1 MADDRTFIIIG
12 ASLAGAKAAE
22 SLREDGF
29 EGRIVLIGAEAELPY
44 ERPPLSKDLLTGE
57 FDRTKA
63 HVHDAAWYE
72 EHKIDL
78 RLGARAT
85 ALDAGAH
92 QVTLENGDTLQ
103 YDKLLLATGSV
114 VKPLRVPGADGPNVR
129 YLRTIEESA
138 ALDQAITA
146 DTRLVV
152 IGGGWIGLEVAAAA
166 RGRGANVTV
175 IEIDSLPLRAVLGD
189 EVAEVFAGLHR
200 DKGVD
205 LRVGTGVR
213 EIRDKAVVLD
223 DGTEIPADEVVV
235 GVGVRPATELA
246 ESAGLAVDGGVLV
259 NASLQ
264 TSDPDIY
271 AAGDVAR
278 IEHPTLNTRIHVEH
292 WANALTGGP
301 AAARAMLGQD
311 VSYDWVPYFFSDQ
324 YDLGIEYAG
333 YVGPDGYDEVVF
345 RGDVPGREFIA
356 FYLKDGK
363 LIAGLNANVWD
374 VSDAIQAI
382 VKSGAPVDR
391 AQLADPSVSLESLAG

>member
-1 MADDRTFIIIG
+1 VADDRTFIIIG
-12 ASLAGAKAAE
+12 ASLTGAKAAE
-22 SLREDGF
+22 TLREEGF
-29 EGRIVLIGAEAELPY
+29 EGRIVLIGAESEIPY

-63 HVHDAAWYE
+63 HVHDAGWYD
-72 EHKIDL
+72 EHKVEL
-78 RLGARAT
+78 RLGVRAT
-85 ALDAGAH
+85 AVDAGAH
-92 QVTLENGDTLQ
+92 QVTLENGDTLH

-114 VKPLRVPGADGPNVR
+114 VKPLRVPGAEHVR

-138 ALDQAITA
+138 ALDQAITG

-166 RGRGANVTV
+166 RGRGATVTLV
-175 IEIDSLPLRAVLGD
+175 EIDTLPLRAVLGD
-189 EVAEVFAGLHR
+189 EVAEIFAALHR

-205 LRVGTGVR
+205 LRLGIGVR
-213 EIRDKAVVLD
+213 EIREKSLVLD
-223 DGTEIPADEVVV
+223 DGSEIPADLVVA
-235 GVGVRPATELA
+235 GVGVAPATELA
-246 ESAGLAVDGGVLV
+246 ESAGLEVDGGVLV
-259 NASLQ
+259 NDSLQ

-278 IEHPTLNTRIHVEH
+278 IDHPWLNTRIHVEH
-292 WANALTGGP
+292 WANALSGGP
-301 AAARAMLGQD
+301 AAARAMLGRE
-311 VSYDWVPYFFSDQ
+311 VSYDWVPYFFPDQ
-324 YDLGIEYAG
+324 YDLGVEYAG

-363 LIAGLNANVWD
+363 LIAGLNANIWD

-382 VKSGAPVDR
+382 VKSGKAVDR
-391 AQLADPSVSLESLAG
+391 AQLADPSVSLGSLAG